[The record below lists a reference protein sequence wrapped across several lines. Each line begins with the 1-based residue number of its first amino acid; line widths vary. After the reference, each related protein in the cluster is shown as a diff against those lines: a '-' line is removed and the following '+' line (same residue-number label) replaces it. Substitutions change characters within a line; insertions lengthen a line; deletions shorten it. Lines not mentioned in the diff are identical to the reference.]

1 LYCRGPVI
9 TVSSPRQ
16 MLTGCVD
23 EDDDFRL
30 VGAQSCNVDLHLLKQ
45 MCRLRLVDVQ
55 RCSINEKD
63 DFDLV
68 GAQSYVYRSSST

>member
-1 LYCRGPVI
+1 MKMM
-9 TVSSPRQ
+9 TFASSVPSH
-16 MLTGCVD
+16 VY
-23 EDDDFRL
+23 
-30 VGAQSCNVDLHLLKQ
+30 VDLHLLKQ
-45 MCRLRLVDVQ
+45 MCRLQLVDVQ